1 MQLFLAQISGN
12 QFHLA
17 PTEINHCIKVL
28 RKSIGDTI
36 NFITGDGAL
45 YEGTIEI
52 ASKKLVAGTFSI
64 SSPEFGKVPYDLT
77 IAIAPTKNMDR
88 LEWFLEKSIEMGI
101 TKVIPLLCDHS
112 ERKVVKM
119 ERLEK
124 IALSATKQSLKG
136 QLVQLEP
143 LTKFE
148 DFIESCPSNEVC
160 IAHCEDGEKLSLPE
174 VIEHKK
180 DSSLTVMIGPEGDF
194 SSREI
199 ELAIAHGITPIHLG
213 KSRLRTETAAL
224 VAVSMMYQK
233 YL

>member
-1 MQLFLAQISGN
+1 MQLFLAEISGN

-17 PTEINHCIKVL
+17 STEINHCIKVL

-36 NFITGDGAL
+36 TFITGDGAL
-45 YEGTIEI
+45 YEGTIEM
-52 ASKKLVAGTFSI
+52 ASKKLVAGAYRMVT
-64 SSPEFGKVPYDLT
+64 PEFGTVPYDLT

-136 QLVQLEP
+136 QLVKLEA
-143 LTKFE
+143 LTNFE
-148 DFIESCPSNEVC
+148 DFIESCDPDQAC
-160 IAHCEDGEKLSLPE
+160 LAHCEDGEKWSLPE
-174 VIEHKK
+174 VIERKQGAP
-180 DSSLTVMIGPEGDF
+180 LTVIIGPEGDF
-194 SSREI
+194 SPREI
-199 ELAIAHGITPIHLG
+199 ERAIARGITPIHLG

-233 YL
+233 FL